1 MTKRGYYFATVL
13 TVIYGIF
20 LVVHWKKVKLWE
32 GVKRE
37 VHEETGLDVEVE
49 QLAGI
54 YYTPRQNQI
63 AFSYFCSI
71 IGGKL
76 MVNEESDAFKYFA
89 LVEIPEN
96 FPPRHR
102 SRIKDALENPNE
114 LIMKVQDEPSVSELN
129 EEGKLGCSY

>member
-1 MTKRGYYFATVL
+1 
-13 TVIYGIF
+13 
-20 LVVHWKKVKLWE
+20 VVHWKKVKLWE

-96 FPPRHR
+96 FPPRPQTVLLTSTPSLLR
-102 SRIKDALENPNE
+102 SSTIC
-114 LIMKVQDEPSVSELN
+114 LN
-129 EEGKLGCSY
+129 DVT